1 MSAIIVLNYFIEYF
15 TYYITI
21 IPDGGGRG
29 ALVNGEA
36 EVHPESGLSLFR
48 ESKPCTHQQT
58 LPSSL
63 AISSYHL
70 RLNMWIHSTD
80 VSDMEK

>member
-1 MSAIIVLNYFIEYF
+1 MALAKVILKMSAIIVLNYFIEYF

-48 ESKPCTHQQT
+48 GHITYSIYLIKNIFSIFHI
-58 LPSSL
+58 SNSL
-63 AISSYHL
+63 GNFI
-70 RLNMWIHSTD
+70 
-80 VSDMEK
+80 